1 MRTNRLCLGIVLVA
15 AFCLPPAAVFG
26 TPLTFSQLNVPDF
39 SQHEV
44 VGWSNY
50 CAPTAGTNVA
60 YFFGQTYNGLYQGH
74 PLPPPAGQGMPADVG
89 ASTNIGF
96 NVPPPPPPPPP
107 DNMANLMGTTAAGG
121 TNLIGMLNGLDQ
133 YLENNDGNPGNAFW
147 TTYMLQSSVV
157 GGPVFWSRLQGE
169 LSGGA
174 GVLLAIGWQQG
185 APGGYDTPE
194 NYSYTDHPEAPM
206 GHAVTMVGYDVS
218 SADPA
223 NHTLSIHDPANN
235 PPGAIAGTTTH
246 VWPPVVADTYP
257 VSVNLTDLSINVAG
271 RPATIYGAVITNPI
285 PEPGTIVMLL
295 GAGLMGLLA
304 YARRRSKR

>member
-1 MRTNRLCLGIVLVA
+1 MRTSRLCLGIVLVA
-15 AFCLPPAAVFG
+15 ACCLPPAAVFG
-26 TPLTFSQLNVPDF
+26 SPLTFSQLNVPDF

-60 YFFGQTYNGLYQGH
+60 YFFGQTYNPLYQGH
-74 PLPPPAGQGMPADVG
+74 PVPPAPTGQGTAADMG
-89 ASTNIGF
+89 ASTNIGG
-96 NVPPPPPPPPP
+96 NVPPPAPLPPP
-107 DNMANLMGTTAAGG
+107 DNMANLMATTAAGG
-121 TNLIGMLNGLDQ
+121 TTLFGMRNGLDQ
-133 YLENNDGNPGNAFW
+133 YLERNDGNPGNAFW
-147 TTYMLQSSVV
+147 TTYMLQPSVV
-157 GGPVFWSRLQGE
+157 GGQPFWSTLQGE

-185 APGGYDTPE
+185 APGGYDTPDDYF
-194 NYSYTDHPEAPM
+194 YSDYPEAPM

-218 SADPA
+218 TADPA

-235 PPGAIAGTTTH
+235 PPGVGLTTTH
-246 VWPPVVADTYP
+246 VWPPVLADTYP
-257 VSVNLTDLSINVAG
+257 VSVNQFDLSINVAG
-271 RPATIYGAVITNPI
+271 QRATIYGAVITNPI

-304 YARRRSKR
+304 YARRRRKQ